1 LTVPFDVHETEDA
14 YVLTA
19 DVPGVKQSAL
29 DITVEE
35 KAITVSG
42 KREDAADAKAE
53 LRSRERRQGSFSRTF
68 RLRDSVDAEAI
79 SAELSNGV
87 LTLTVPKTAE
97 AKPRTIPIT
106 AK

>member
-1 LTVPFDVHETEDA
+1 MRVPFDVYETEDA

-35 KAITVSG
+35 KAITVAG

-53 LRSRERRQGSFSRTF
+53 LRSRERRQGNFSRTF
-68 RLRDSVDAEAI
+68 RLRDSVDSEAI

-106 AK
+106 VK